1 MTKGR
6 KPASVVAGKQPVRE
20 ILKPSPWLSKYA
32 KAEWRRVMPA
42 LVERRTL
49 DMADLGNFE
58 NYCVAQGVVR
68 ECSVELATAGL
79 DLEERAKLFRIQD
92 KAMQTARQLA
102 ALFGLTPVDRSRPTI
117 PNADDDGEL
126 DFLG

>member
-1 MTKGR
+1 VKGR
-6 KPASVVAGKQPVRE
+6 KPSNIVGGARPVRTVPNA
-20 ILKPSPWLSKYA
+20 PSWLPKDA
-32 KAEWRRVMPA
+32 RAEWRRVMPA

-49 DMADLGNFE
+49 DVADLGNFE
-58 NYCVAQGVVR
+58 NYCIAQGVVR
-68 ECSVELATAGL
+68 ECSLELAAPGL
-79 DLEERAKLFRIQD
+79 DLEARAKLFRVQD

-117 PNADDDGEL
+117 PSGNDDGEL